1 MPTLELETM
10 RCVVDGPLGRLHLNR
25 PEALNAANWAWV
37 RNLVQAVDFLKEHAE
52 ARVVI
57 VSGEGRSFCSGLDV
71 KELSESNLSLEWF
84 DVWEQGVSALA
95 NLPAITIAAIQG
107 YCLGGGL
114 QLAVACDLL
123 VASTDAVF
131 SIPAVKEGVVADLGP
146 MRLAR
151 LIGASKA
158 KYLCLLGRRF
168 SAQEGLEMGILH
180 EVVEPGELQLHA
192 FNLAQE
198 LLGTPYTALKH
209 TKLQINAAFEIDL
222 PALTREM
229 VAAQDECL
237 RSQEHAAVMEAYR
250 ETQAERRRQK
260 EGAR

>member
-37 RNLVQAVDFLKEHAE
+37 RDLVRAVDYLGKNAD
-52 ARVVI
+52 ARVII
-57 VSGEGRSFCSGLDV
+57 VSGEGSSFCSGLDV
-71 KELSESNLSLEWF
+71 KELSEGNLSLEWF
-84 DVWEQGVSALA
+84 EVWEQGVSALA

-151 LIGASKA
+151 LVGASRA

-168 SAQEGLEMGILH
+168 TAKEGLEMGILH
-180 EVVEPGELQLHA
+180 EVVEPGALQQHA
-192 FNLAQE
+192 LDLAQE
-198 LLGTPYTALKH
+198 LLGTPFTALKH
-209 TKLQINAAFEIDL
+209 TKRQINAAFELDL
-222 PALTREM
+222 EELTREM
-229 VAAQDECL
+229 VVAQEDCL
-237 RSQEHAAVMEAYR
+237 RSPEHAAVMEAYR

>member
-71 KELSESNLSLEWF
+71 KELSEGNLSLEWF
-84 DVWEQGVSALA
+84 EVWEQGVSALA

-168 SAQEGLEMGILH
+168 SAKEGLEMGLLH
-180 EVVEPGELQLHA
+180 EVVEAGELQQHVL
-192 FNLAQE
+192 NLAQE
-198 LLGTPYTALKH
+198 LLGTPFTALKH
-209 TKLQINAAFEIDL
+209 TKRQINAAFELDL
-222 PALTREM
+222 AAFTCEM
-229 VAAQDECL
+229 VAEQVECL
-237 RSQEHAAVMEAYR
+237 RSPEHAAVMEAYR
-250 ETQAERRRQK
+250 ETLAERRRQK
-260 EGAR
+260 EGAQ

>member
-10 RCVVDGPLGRLHLNR
+10 RCIVDGSLGRLHLNR

-52 ARVVI
+52 AHIVI
-57 VSGEGRSFCSGLDV
+57 VSGGGSSFCSGLDV
-71 KELSESNLSLEWF
+71 KELSEGNLSVEWF

-114 QLAVACDLL
+114 QVALACDLL
-123 VASTDAVF
+123 VASNDAIF

-168 SAQEGLEMGILH
+168 SAKEGLEMGIIH
-180 EVVEPGELQLHA
+180 EVVEPGDLQQRAL
-192 FNLAQE
+192 NLAQE

-209 TKLQINAAFEIDL
+209 TKRQINAAFELDL

-229 VAAQDECL
+229 VEAQDECL
-237 RSQEHAAVMEAYR
+237 RSPEHAAVMEVYR

-260 EGAR
+260 EGMR

>member
-10 RCVVDGPLGRLHLNR
+10 RCVVDGPLGRLNLNR

-37 RNLVQAVDFLKEHAE
+37 RNLVQAVDFLKEHVE
-52 ARVVI
+52 AHVVI
-57 VSGEGRSFCSGLDV
+57 VSGEGSSFCSGLDV
-71 KELSESNLSLEWF
+71 KELSEGNLSVEWF

-158 KYLCLLGRRF
+158 KYLSLLGRRF
-168 SAQEGLEMGILH
+168 SAKEGLELGILH
-180 EVVEPGELQLHA
+180 EVVEPGELQQHA
-192 FNLAQE
+192 LNLAQE
-198 LLGTPYTALKH
+198 LLGTPFTALKH
-209 TKLQINAAFEIDL
+209 TKRQINAAFELDL

-237 RSQEHAAVMEAYR
+237 HSPEHAAVMETYR

-260 EGAR
+260 EGQR

>member
-10 RCVVDGPLGRLHLNR
+10 RCVVDGPLGRLNLNR

-52 ARVVI
+52 AHVVI
-57 VSGEGRSFCSGLDV
+57 VSGEGSSFCSGLDV
-71 KELSESNLSLEWF
+71 KELSEGNLSVEWF

-158 KYLCLLGRRF
+158 KYLSLLGRRF
-168 SAQEGLEMGILH
+168 SAKEGLELGILH
-180 EVVEPGELQLHA
+180 EVVEPGELQQHA
-192 FNLAQE
+192 LNLAQE
-198 LLGTPYTALKH
+198 LLGTPFTALKH
-209 TKLQINAAFEIDL
+209 TKRQINAAFELDL

-237 RSQEHAAVMEAYR
+237 RSPEHAVVMEAYR

-260 EGAR
+260 EGQR

>member
-10 RCVVDGPLGRLHLNR
+10 RCVVDGPLGRLNLNR

-52 ARVVI
+52 AHVVI
-57 VSGEGRSFCSGLDV
+57 VSGEGSSFCSGLDV
-71 KELSESNLSLEWF
+71 KELSEGNLSVEWF

-158 KYLCLLGRRF
+158 KYLSLLGRRF
-168 SAQEGLEMGILH
+168 SAKEGLELGILH
-180 EVVEPGELQLHA
+180 EVVEPGELQQHA
-192 FNLAQE
+192 LNLAQE
-198 LLGTPYTALKH
+198 LLGTPFTALKH
-209 TKLQINAAFEIDL
+209 TKRQINAAFELDL

-237 RSQEHAAVMEAYR
+237 HSPEHAAVMETYR

-260 EGAR
+260 EGQR

>member
-114 QLAVACDLL
+114 QLAIACDLL

-168 SAQEGLEMGILH
+168 SAKEGLEMGILH
-180 EVVEPGELQLHA
+180 EVVEPSELQQHA
-192 FNLAQE
+192 LNLAQE
-198 LLGTPYTALKH
+198 LLGTPFTALKH
-209 TKLQINAAFEIDL
+209 TKRQINAAFELDL
-222 PALTREM
+222 PALTR
-229 VAAQDECL
+229 
-237 RSQEHAAVMEAYR
+237 
-250 ETQAERRRQK
+250 
-260 EGAR
+260 